1 MAEFEEKSEQATPRR
16 RERAREKGQIPK
28 SRELNALASFAG
40 ILMVL
45 YYGSAAFMHS
55 ITTMMQGGLTFRYG
69 TDPIY
74 AFRSFSLRTVWLLL
88 PVFAAAAAF
97 AVASN
102 VLQFGFLIKPIEFD
116 LSKTSPLA
124 GIKKIFSF
132 GGLLAFFKNLLIFI
146 LGGVIFYLVM
156 RKYMDKFIGLMW
168 LEPGAL
174 AAASGAILLKVM
186 LYGFFYLF
194 IIAAISYAFERLRFE
209 RSIKMTKQEIKEEMK
224 ESDGDPKIKQRI
236 RSIQREMAR
245 RRMMAEVP
253 KATVVITNPTH
264 LAVALRYKNGETAAP
279 KLVAKGM
286 GEVAA
291 KIKELA
297 RLHNIPIVEDK
308 PLARELFKR
317 ELDTFIPEDLYK
329 AVARILAY
337 IYKLKKRF

>member
-16 RERAREKGQIPK
+16 RERAREKGQVPK

-45 YYGSAAFMHS
+45 YFGSGAFMHS
-55 ITTMMQGGLTFRYG
+55 ISTMMRGGLEFRYG
-69 TDPIY
+69 TDPFY
-74 AFRSFSLRTVWLLL
+74 ALRAFSLSTMMLLL

-102 VLQFGFLIKPIEFD
+102 VLQFGFLVKPIEFN
-116 LSKTSPLA
+116 LSKLSPLA
-124 GIKKIFSF
+124 GIQRIFSF
-132 GGLLAFFKNLLIFI
+132 GGLLEFFKSLFKFV
-146 LGGVIFYLVM
+146 LGGVIFYTVM
-156 RKYMDKFIGLMW
+156 HKFMDKFVGLMW
-168 LEPGAL
+168 LDTRQL
-174 AAASGAILLKVM
+174 AVVSGGILLKTM
-186 LYGFFYLF
+186 LYGFLYLF
-194 IIAAISYAFERLRFE
+194 LIAAVSYGFERWRFE
-209 RSIKMTKQEIKEEMK
+209 RSIRMTKQEIKEEMK
-224 ESDGDPKIKQRI
+224 ESEGDPKIKQRI
-236 RSIQREMAR
+236 RGIQREMAR

-264 LAVALRYKNGETAAP
+264 IAVALRYKNGETAAP
-279 KLVAKGM
+279 KLIAKGM

-297 RLHNIPIVEDK
+297 RLHNVPIVEDK

-317 ELDTFIPEDLYK
+317 ELGTLIPEDLYK

-337 IYKLKKRF
+337 IYKLKGRF

>member
-1 MAEFEEKSEQATPRR
+1 MAEFEEKSESATPRR

-45 YYGSAAFMHS
+45 YFGSGAFMHG
-55 ITTMMQGGLTFRYG
+55 ITTMMYGGLTFRYG

-74 AFRSFSLRTVWLLL
+74 AFRAFSLSTVWLLV
-88 PVFAAAAAF
+88 PVFAAAMAF
-97 AVASN
+97 AIASN
-102 VLQFGFLIKPIEFD
+102 VLQSGFLVKPIEFD
-116 LSKTSPLA
+116 LSKMSPLA
-124 GIKKIFSF
+124 GIQKMFSF
-132 GGLLAFFKNLLIFI
+132 GGILEFFKNLLKFV
-146 LGGVIFYLVM
+146 LGGVIFYFVM
-156 RKYMDKFIGLMW
+156 HKYMDKFIGLMW
-168 LEPGAL
+168 LDTRQL
-174 AAASGAILLKVM
+174 AATTGDILLKVM
-186 LYGFFYLF
+186 LYGFFYLL
-194 IIAAISYAFERLRFE
+194 IIASISYAFERWRFE

-224 ESDGDPKIKQRI
+224 ESEGDPKIKQRI

-279 KLVAKGM
+279 KLTAKGA
-286 GEVAA
+286 GEIAA
-291 KIKELA
+291 KIRELA
-297 RLHNIPIVEDK
+297 RLHNVPIVEDK

-317 ELDTFIPEDLYK
+317 ELDTYIPEDLYK

-337 IYKLKKRF
+337 IYKLKRRV